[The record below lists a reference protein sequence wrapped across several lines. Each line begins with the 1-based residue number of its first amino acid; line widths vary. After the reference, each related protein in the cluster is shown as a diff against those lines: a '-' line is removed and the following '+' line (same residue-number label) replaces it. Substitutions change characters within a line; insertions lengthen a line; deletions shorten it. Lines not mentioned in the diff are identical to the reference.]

1 MADEKPEGRSLLE
14 APPIPTYDEATS
26 SRPPSSQSFL
36 GPSEISNDAE
46 RQGLLGHRNPING
59 RYRQPTAESARS
71 SLDFLPSSD
80 GGSSRNSD
88 ESLRQEM
95 EQMDVEEPN
104 ANGGTRFSKHIT
116 TITHS
121 LSSINLPFREYLP
134 SVDYIRAHLPN
145 LSHIP
150 RPGWIMF
157 LRFLALLL
165 VLSLAYILFLSDV
178 FTFKRRGGMQH
189 MYDPESVRQFVQTHV
204 NETYISQN
212 LAYLTEFDHI
222 AGTKGNFFLAEW
234 VKDIMQEAAL
244 ENAGLERFDVYL
256 NYPTKEGRRVAI
268 VDPPKLAW
276 EAKLEEEQAYTD
288 PPREQT
294 YAFHG
299 HSRSGNVTGPLIYA
313 NYGSRQ
319 DFKALLD
326 SGISLNGS
334 IALVRYY
341 GSQGDRAL
349 KVKAAELAGC
359 AGCIIYSDP
368 QEDGFVQ
375 GEVFPDGRYRPAD
388 GVQRGAVSLM
398 SWVVGDVLS
407 PGFASTPGEKKRI
420 SKDNNPGLNN
430 IPSLPIAW
438 RDAQVLLQSLKG
450 KGQKFSDEAWIGGVP
465 DVEWWSGDLDTSPRV
480 NLANIQEEV
489 ERQPI
494 YNVLGRIT
502 GLEQPEKKIV
512 IGNHRDAWC
521 FGAVDPGSGTAV
533 FLEVVRIFGE
543 LKKKGWRP
551 LRSIEFASWDAE
563 EYNLVGSTEHVE
575 ARLEDLRRDGVAYL
589 NVDVGVLG
597 DEFRAAAS
605 PVMEKPLLRVLNRVA
620 DPVRNQTLRQIWEDK
635 GIKLDGLGA
644 GSDYVAFQD
653 MAGTSSISM
662 GFSGAPYPY
671 HSCYDNYDWMT
682 RYGDPGFTY
691 HGLMAQVWALL
702 ILELAD
708 ELVLPY
714 DLVVYSRNVMEYVK
728 KLEKDID
735 DNGGTPYK
743 EGSSKGVLDLEPLY
757 KAAERFEEA
766 ALGFHDWD
774 REWES
779 MFVAG
784 VESETMVAQ
793 RLERNSRMARF
804 ETDLLDVRGGVRF
817 LFSALTESISC
828 CSLTDTSFSFLAANS
843 SNTSCSH
850 RRRGPGTTRLF
861 FQAFAMRLMSGIGSW
876 HRSRLRK
883 WRESLRG
890 LVSGCFMS
898 HSCIVSWCIEMNVEE
913 SRLEAPLL

>member
-1 MADEKPEGRSLLE
+1 MAEGKPSGRLLLDSL
-14 APPIPTYDEATS
+14 PIPTYDEAIS
-26 SRPPSSQSFL
+26 SRPSSSQSFL
-36 GPSEISNDAE
+36 GPSEVSHDAE
-46 RQGLLGHRNPING
+46 RQGLLGQRISSNE
-59 RYRQPTAESARS
+59 RYRQPTVESARS
-71 SLDFLPSSD
+71 SLDFLTSS
-80 GGSSRNSD
+80 GERSSRNSD

-95 EQMDVEEPN
+95 DQMGVEEP
-104 ANGGTRFSKHIT
+104 ANEGTRFSKHIT

-150 RPGWIMF
+150 KPGWIMF
-157 LRFLALLL
+157 LRFTALIL
-165 VLSLAYILFLSDV
+165 VLSLAYILFLSDI
-178 FTFKRRGGMQH
+178 FTLKHRSAMGH
-189 MYDPESVRQFVQTHV
+189 MYDPESVRIFVQNHV
-204 NETYISQN
+204 NESYISKN
-212 LAYLTEFDHI
+212 LAYLTDFDHV
-222 AGTKGNFFLAEW
+222 AGTEGNFFLAER
-234 VKDIMQEAAL
+234 VKHAMEEAVL
-244 ENAGLERFDVYL
+244 ESVNLERFDVYL
-256 NYPTKEGRRVAI
+256 NYPIKEGRHVAI
-268 VDPPKLAW
+268 VNPPELTW
-276 EAKLEEEQAYTD
+276 VAKLEEEQAYID

-294 YAFHG
+294 YVFHG

-313 NYGSRQ
+313 NYGSRE
-319 DFKALLD
+319 DFKSLQD
-326 SGISLNGS
+326 SGLSLNGS

-349 KVKAAELAGC
+349 KIKAAELAGC
-359 AGCIIYSDP
+359 IGTLIYSDP

-375 GEVFPDGRYRPAD
+375 GKAYPDGRYRPAD
-388 GVQRGAVSLM
+388 SVQRGGVSLM

-430 IPSLPIAW
+430 IPSLPLAW

-450 KGQKFSDEAWIGGVP
+450 KGQKLSDETWIGGVP
-465 DVEWWSGDLDTSPRV
+465 DVEWWSGDLDTSPHV
-480 NLANIQEEV
+480 NLANIQDEI

-502 GLEQPEKKIV
+502 GFEQPEKKVIV
-512 IGNHRDAWC
+512 GNHRDAWC

-543 LKKKGWRP
+543 LKKMGWRP
-551 LRSIEFASWDAE
+551 LRTIEFASWDAE

-575 ARLEDLRRDGVAYL
+575 ARLEDLRRDGIAYL
-589 NVDVGVLG
+589 NVDVAVLG
-597 DEFRAAAS
+597 DDFHAAAS
-605 PVMEKPLLRVLNRVA
+605 PVMEKALMRVLNRVA
-620 DPVRNQTLRQIWEDK
+620 DPIQNKTLRQIWDDK
-635 GIKLDGLGA
+635 GYKLDGLGA

-653 MAGTSSISM
+653 LAGTSSIDMSFQ
-662 GFSGAPYPY
+662 GFAFPY
-671 HSCYDNYDWMT
+671 HSCYDNYDWMS

-691 HGLMAQVWALL
+691 HGLMAQVWALM

-728 KLEKDID
+728 MLEKDI
-735 DNGGTPYK
+735 NIEAPHK
-743 EGSSKGVLDLEPLY
+743 EGSSVSVLDLKPLY

-766 ALGFHDWD
+766 ALRFHDWD

-784 VESETMVAQ
+784 IESEAMISQ

-804 ETDLLDVRGGVRF
+804 ETDLLDLRGGVRF
-817 LFSALTESISC
+817 LFFPLGAR
-828 CSLTDTSFSFLAANS
+828 SLT
-843 SNTSCSH
+843 NT
-850 RRRGPGTTRLF
+850 
-861 FQAFAMRLMSGIGSW
+861 QASW
-876 HRSRLRK
+876 S
-883 WRESLRG
+883 
-890 LVSGCFMS
+890 
-898 HSCIVSWCIEMNVEE
+898 
-913 SRLEAPLL
+913 

>member
-36 GPSEISNDAE
+36 GPSEVSNDAE
-46 RQGLLGHRNPING
+46 RQGLLGHRTPIHG
-59 RYRQPTAESARS
+59 RYRQPTVESARS

-88 ESLRQEM
+88 ENLRQEM

-104 ANGGTRFSKHIT
+104 AHGGTRFSKHII

-121 LSSINLPFREYLP
+121 LSSLNLPFRQYLP
-134 SVDYIRAHLPN
+134 SLDYIHAHLPN
-145 LSHIP
+145 LSRIP
-150 RPGWIMF
+150 KPGWIMF

-178 FTFKRRGGMQH
+178 FTFKRRGGMAH
-189 MYDPESVRQFVQTHV
+189 MYDPESVRQFVQNHV
-204 NETYISQN
+204 NETYISRN
-212 LAYLTEFDHI
+212 LEYLTKFDHI
-222 AGTKGNFFLAEW
+222 AGTEGNFFLAEW
-234 VKDIMQEAAL
+234 VKDVMQEAVL
-244 ENAGLERFDVYL
+244 ENVGLERFDVYL
-256 NYPTKEGRRVAI
+256 NYPTKDGRRIAI
-268 VDPPKLAW
+268 VDPPELAW
-276 EAKLEEEQAYTD
+276 DAKLEEGQAYTD

-294 YAFHG
+294 YVFHG

-313 NYGSRQ
+313 NYGSRE
-319 DFKALLD
+319 DFKTLLD

-368 QEDGFVQ
+368 QEDGFVK
-375 GEVFPDGRYRPAD
+375 GAVFPDGRYRPAD

-407 PGFASTPGEKKRI
+407 PGFASTPGEKKRV

-430 IPSLPIAW
+430 IPSLPLAW
-438 RDAQVLLQSLKG
+438 RDAQVLLQSLQG

-465 DVEWWSGDLDTSPRV
+465 DVEWWSGDLATSPHV

-502 GLEQPEKKIV
+502 GFEQPEKKIV
-512 IGNHRDAWC
+512 VGNHRDAWC

-543 LKKKGWRP
+543 LKKMGWRP
-551 LRSIEFASWDAE
+551 LRSIEFGSWDAE

-620 DPVRNQTLRQIWEDK
+620 DPVRNKTLRQIWDDE
-635 GIKLDGLGA
+635 GRKLDGLGA

-653 MAGTSSISM
+653 MAGTSSLDMS
-662 GFSGAPYPY
+662 FSGAPYPY
-671 HSCYDNYDWMT
+671 HSCYDNYAWMAS
-682 RYGDPGFTY
+682 YGDPNFTY

-714 DLVVYSRNVMEYVK
+714 DLVVYSRNVREYVK
-728 KLEKDID
+728 KLEKDIGD
-735 DNGGTPYK
+735 MGGAPYK
-743 EGSSKGVLDLEPLY
+743 EGGSSESALDLGPLY
-757 KAAERFEEA
+757 KATERFEEA
-766 ALGFHDWD
+766 ALRFHDWD

-779 MFVAG
+779 VFVAG
-784 VESETMVAQ
+784 VESEGMVAQ
-793 RLERNSRMARF
+793 RLERNARMARF
-804 ETDLLDVRGGVRF
+804 ETYLLDLRGGV
-817 LFSALTESISC
+817 SC
-828 CSLTDTSFSFLAANS
+828 LASLA
-843 SNTSCSH
+843 
-850 RRRGPGTTRLF
+850 
-861 FQAFAMRLMSGIGSW
+861 
-876 HRSRLRK
+876 
-883 WRESLRG
+883 
-890 LVSGCFMS
+890 
-898 HSCIVSWCIEMNVEE
+898 
-913 SRLEAPLL
+913 